1 MSAPVIEAY
10 YAAFNRQDYPAM
22 LALLRDDVVHDIN
35 QGGSERGRP
44 AFEKF
49 LAHMEHCYRER
60 IEKLVVMVDAT
71 GTRAA
76 AEFDVHGTY
85 LRTDPGFL
93 EATGQTYQLPA
104 GAFFELEQGKIKRV
118 TTYYN
123 VRAWLA
129 QVSASRG

>member
-1 MSAPVIEAY
+1 MSAHVIEAY
-10 YAAFNRQDYPAM
+10 YAAFNREDYPAM
-22 LALLRDDVVHDIN
+22 LALLTDDVVHDIN
-35 QGGSERGRP
+35 QGGSEHGRA

-49 LAHMEHCYRER
+49 LKHMEHCYRER
-60 IEKLVVMVDAT
+60 IEKLAVMVDAS

-85 LRTDPGFL
+85 LRTDPGFP
-93 EATGQTYQLPA
+93 EAQGQTYQLPA
-104 GAFFELEQGKIKRV
+104 GAFFELEHGRIKRV

-129 QVSASRG
+129 QVEGRRG

>member
-1 MSAPVIEAY
+1 MSAQVIEAY
-10 YAAFNRQDYPAM
+10 YAAFNREDYPAM
-22 LALLRDDVVHDIN
+22 LALCSDDVVHDIN
-35 QGGSERGRP
+35 QGGSDHGRP

-49 LAHMEHCYRER
+49 LKHMEHCYREHLENLT
-60 IEKLVVMVDAT
+60 IMVDAT

-85 LRTDPGFL
+85 LRTDPGFP
-93 EATGQTYQLPA
+93 EAHGQTYKLPA
-104 GAFFELEQGKIKRV
+104 GAFFQLEHGKIKRV

-129 QVSASRG
+129 QVSGSRD